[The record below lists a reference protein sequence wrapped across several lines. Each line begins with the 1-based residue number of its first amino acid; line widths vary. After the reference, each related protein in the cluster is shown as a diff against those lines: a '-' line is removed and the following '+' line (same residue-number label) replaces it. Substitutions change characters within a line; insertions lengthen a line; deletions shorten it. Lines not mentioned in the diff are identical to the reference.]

1 MYYFCMAKKKSGKA
15 KTELITKKEFKPI
28 TKPLKRNTYN
38 TYNKEIKHNALA
50 YYSVGYSTNQISKA
64 LDIPTKTLQS
74 WFNGDFDADDDVV
87 SAYASKIKESLQSSL
102 ILKANRCFTEA
113 LKDEKMDK
121 SSTLQLVT
129 AGSIMVDK
137 QRLLAGESTENHS
150 HFHWSRNK
158 QDASKQVDKDE
169 DLLNQIK
176 SDIQALNQ

>member
-1 MYYFCMAKKKSGKA
+1 MAKKKSGKA
-15 KTELITKKEFKPI
+15 KAELVTKKEFKPI
-28 TKPLKRNTYN
+28 TRPLKRNAYN
-38 TYNKEIKHNALA
+38 TYNREIKHNALA

-74 WFNGDFDADDDVV
+74 WFNGDFEADDAVV
-87 SAYASKIKESLQSSL
+87 SAYATKIKESLQSSL

-121 SSTLQLVT
+121 ASTLQLVT

-158 QDASKQVDKDE
+158 KQVNEDVSKDE
-169 DLLNQIK
+169 ELLDQLE